1 MENFVSSLSSH
12 SFLYEED
19 GNLFSFG
26 ENNGG
31 QLGFEGKTSVLKP
44 KFLMKDENIKR
55 IVCGYNF
62 TMIEKLNGDLFSF
75 GDNKCNKKKSFI
87 KKNFSIYYIF

>member
-1 MENFVSSLSSH
+1 MENFGSSLSSH

-19 GNLFSFG
+19 GSLYSFG
-26 ENNGG
+26 ENMDG

-75 GDNKCNKKKSFI
+75 GNNMC
-87 KKNFSIYYIF
+87 KKNFNNVK